1 MSHPNH
7 HSYRESIPPTALG
20 LPINSHLFQLHYSSA
35 QLKFM
40 FFFFDI
46 SRWSRTN
53 RMLVGSELVF
63 FTQTNHGERRGYF
76 WAADDVE

>member
-20 LPINSHLFQLHYSSA
+20 LPINSHLFQL

-40 FFFFDI
+40 FFFLTFLDG
-46 SRWSRTN
+46 
-53 RMLVGSELVF
+53 V
-63 FTQTNHGERRGYF
+63 ERIENAG
-76 WAADDVE
+76 

>member
-20 LPINSHLFQLHYSSA
+20 LPINSHLFQL

-40 FFFFDI
+40 FFFLTFLDGVERIECWLVANWYFSHKQTITKGEDI
-46 SRWSRTN
+46 FGQL
-53 RMLVGSELVF
+53 MM
-63 FTQTNHGERRGYF
+63 
-76 WAADDVE
+76 